1 MDPINLHDYE
11 SAARERLPS
20 GPFAYFAGGA
30 GDEVTLRANRA
41 AWDRVAL
48 RPRVLVD
55 VAERSQRREVLGADL
70 ATPVLVAPMAFQRLA
85 HADGELATAR
95 AVRAA
100 GSAMILSTF
109 ATSLVE
115 DVVAAAAPAHVWFQ
129 LYVFKDRGATKALVQ
144 RAAAAGCKALVVTVD
159 APLLGRRERPGG
171 THIELTGGVR
181 AENLVGLGL
190 VEPPGGGF
198 SLPGHFLGQLD
209 QSLDW
214 DDVAWLRGLSALPV
228 LVKGVLRGDD
238 ARRAVDVGCAGVIVS
253 NHGGRQLDGA
263 AATADALPEVVDA
276 VGGRVPVLVDGG
288 VRRGVDVVRAL
299 ALGARAVLLG
309 RPVLWG
315 LAVDGERGATRVL
328 QMLADEIDLAMAL
341 CGCRDLDEVTRDL
354 LGDCPPFTRT

>member
-1 MDPINLHDYE
+1 MDPQNLHDFEPLARGRLSE
-11 SAARERLPS
+11 SAY
-20 GPFAYFAGGA
+20 AYFAGGA
-30 GDEVTLRANRA
+30 GDEVTLRASRA

-48 RPRVLVD
+48 RPRVMVD
-55 VAERSQRREVLGADL
+55 VSQRSTRREVLGADL
-70 ATPVLVAPMAFQRLA
+70 GMPVLVAPMAFQRLA
-85 HADGELATAR
+85 HADGELSTAR

-109 ATSLVE
+109 ATSSVE

-171 THIELTGGVR
+171 THIELPAGVR

-214 DDVAWLRGLSALPV
+214 DDVAWLRGLSPLPV

-238 ARRAVDVGCAGVIVS
+238 AGRAVDAGCAGVVVS

-263 AATADALPEVVDA
+263 VATVDALPDVVDA
-276 VGGRVPVLVDGG
+276 VGGRATVLVDGG

-315 LAVDGERGATRVL
+315 LAVDGEAGGRRVL
-328 QMLADEIDLAMAL
+328 QLLADEIDLAMAL
-341 CGCRDLDEVTRDL
+341 CGCRSLEEVGPEL
-354 LGDCPPFTRT
+354 L